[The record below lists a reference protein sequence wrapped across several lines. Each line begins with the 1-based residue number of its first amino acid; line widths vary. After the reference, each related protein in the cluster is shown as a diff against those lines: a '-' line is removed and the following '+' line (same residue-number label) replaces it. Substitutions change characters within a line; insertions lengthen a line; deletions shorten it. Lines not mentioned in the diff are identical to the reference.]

1 MLVSSYQTAEEEYHL
16 LPRKRDAVRLLEKV
30 KEVSMEIILAG
41 HWPEQA

>member
-1 MLVSSYQTAEEEYHL
+1 MLVNSYQTAEEEYHL
-16 LPRKRDAVRLLEKV
+16 SPRKRDAVQQWEKV